1 MTRRQCCRVWLV
13 AFLLATAGHAEEAD
27 LQDLGRRLYR
37 DGLGTDGGSI
47 VAVIGS
53 PGVEVPGT
61 AVACVRCHGED
72 GRGRPE
78 GGVSPSDLTWEA
90 LTRPYDVTHP
100 SGRRHPSYDARR
112 LVRAVTMGL
121 DPAGNELHVAMPR
134 FRLSHADATALV
146 AYLRA
151 LEDDVD
157 PGVEDERLVLGTLLP
172 LAGPRADMGQAALAV
187 LRAWTDEINRGG
199 GIYGRRLVLRV
210 ADAKEKPA
218 DRVEALERLLATQP
232 IFAMVVPYTAGAEAE
247 IAARAAIA
255 ELPVIAP
262 LAGTSPASV
271 TPGEQALGRR
281 LERLSRQIRDVE
293 VSEIRLWT
301 LAAAEVVTEALERS
315 GRRLSRETLI
325 DALEAQGRESR

>member
-37 DGLGTDGGSI
+37 DGIGTDGESI

-78 GGVSPSDLTWEA
+78 GGVSPSDLTWQA

-100 SGRRHPSYDARR
+100 SGRRHPPYDARR

-134 FRLSHADATALV
+134 FRLSQADAAALT

-151 LEDDVD
+151 LEVDVD
-157 PGVEDERLVLGTLLP
+157 PGIEDDRLVLGTLLP
-172 LAGPRADMGQAALAV
+172 LYGPRADMGQAALAV
-187 LRAWTDEINRGG
+187 LRAWTDEINRAG
-199 GIYGRRLVLRV
+199 GIYGRRLELRAV
-210 ADAKEKPA
+210 DAPDEPA
-218 DRVEALERLLATQP
+218 DRVLALDRLLAAQP
-232 IFAMVVPYTAGAEAE
+232 VFALVVPYTAGAEAE
-247 IAARAAIA
+247 IAARAATA

-262 LAGTSPASV
+262 LTGTSPTSV
-271 TPGEQALGRR
+271 TPGERALDRR
-281 LERLSRQIRDVE
+281 LERLSRQVQPSDHRSTIQ
-293 VSEIRLWT
+293 LW
-301 LAAAEVVTEALERS
+301 AAIAAELVTEALELS
-315 GRRLSRETLI
+315 GRRLSRASFI
-325 DALEAQGRESR
+325 DALRGL